1 MLGLGQVEA
10 GREFQV
16 QRRQS
21 CSEVPGGN
29 ISDIPALLEPRGWAG
44 NEPEGWLENHI
55 GPFERIRLKMLPLIL

>member
-1 MLGLGQVEA
+1 MVGLGQVEA

-16 QRRQS
+16 RRRQIY
-21 CSEVPGGN
+21 SEAPGGN

-55 GPFERIRLKMLPLIL
+55 GP